1 MLVIIRASTMSLL
14 TKILIIIIC
23 ITSSFFL
30 AGSDY
35 SAVHQEVVFTPGDSR
50 TVVNIPILDDD
61 VAENDEIFIA
71 VLTDSNNSHISANI
85 MIIDTDG

>member
-1 MLVIIRASTMSLL
+1 MSLL
-14 TKILIIIIC
+14 TKILITIIS

-35 SAVHQEVVFTPGDSR
+35 SAVHQEVVFSPGDSR

-61 VAENDEIFIA
+61 IAEDDEVFIA
-71 VLTDSNNSHISANI
+71 VLTDSNNSHHSANI
-85 MIIDTDG
+85 KIFDTDG